1 MKTIRQKSQS
11 INILDTKNFKE
22 ALLKIISPGI
32 KEEYELYIE
41 DLVKDITKQY
51 KIQSSEKDK
60 NKKEEGD
67 KPLIHVNLNIV
78 QYILNKR
85 KRTDNDL
92 LIIKCFLLEMNFMSL
107 LKIKVGKDKL
117 LFSLGKYLK
126 IEKKPQNSLLFR
138 YGNKGTKFYI
148 VFSGELSV
156 LILKDTKA
164 KISYMRYFMHLL
176 ILKLLKEDDLLY
188 KIISSN
194 YGANQIDK
202 NEFDYYYDNINKF
215 INKYFGKFSNKNRY
229 FIFPDNNNNNEIK
242 RKKTATSFVS
252 SKQYEEMLEDLD
264 VVLDSEISSDEEEEV
279 EKEEK
284 IKTKI
289 HEKNILPNDY
299 WLRKRENS
307 IKKIKRKE
315 VLKNKQYLLKIYN
328 INKDLNYTE
337 LPISQIEQKKVKLIV
352 IYFIFCREVILS
364 KKQFLSVN
372 DYITYTYLN
381 SPIHHSIKC
390 ESHIAENQE
399 FNLFQYYEIT
409 KKKRGDTFGELALQ
423 HDDNQRTGTVMTLS
437 DTVLG
442 YLTKNDYEM
451 SLSDIELRKRKKDVN
466 FIMSFSI
473 FSQMNWFVFENK
485 YFNFFKKEKFVQG
498 EKIMTQGQ
506 KNQKLFFIM
515 DGQFEISTTVTL
527 KKIFYI
533 LKLKMGDN
541 FDIKQRPKDYKNYNF
556 RLYISSNKDLL
567 GLSDCYFY
575 DDISFI
581 DATCIS
587 LNSTVLTLD
596 ISILNELRQKI
607 PEIEADLKKMIDQKQ
622 SIMIDRL
629 KIIYNK
635 IFQSVKILKEQRNIL
650 SAMNNNVNDNEEI
663 KQTIAYNRQNDKKL
677 RIKSLSPPNRPKTT
691 TNINK
696 NLNYN
701 KEILPNIYS
710 NTEGK
715 SIEEQNLNSINNN
728 NSINIYNKIMTN
740 DLLFSNSY
748 KNIKDNFNLTLI
760 PKKDNEIIKR
770 NKDFQNEETKKEMIN
785 QILQGK
791 SEEIHK
797 NEKFILKISKELNRV
812 SNKHTKKKLIE
823 LYSPINK
830 IIDKEYSN
838 LFNWIDTSNN
848 IKQTLRMKMR
858 SNTEKKSIEPDYINI
873 KGENIL
879 AKTFSYKRQISK
891 GINIKRVLK
900 INNGTKIKRKK
911 KFIEESFDKILN
923 ESLNK
928 DKKKYRLNLKDEKHS
943 KTNTKQNSFKNDLDY
958 REQRLKRLFSKYLK
972 TTSPIENKPRKK
984 ILNLKKD
991 QIKYNV
997 ISNIEQ
1003 NNIFTFPNQ
1012 KINFF
1017 LCSKNTKKNYGFEPP
1032 RIYIVNNTLSNFY
1045 NSLQN
1050 RNERFNL
1057 K

>member
-1 MKTIRQKSQS
+1 MKAIKPKSQS
-11 INILDTKNFKE
+11 INILDTQKFKE
-22 ALLKIISPGI
+22 ALLNVISPGI

-41 DLVKDITKQY
+41 DLVKDIQRLE
-51 KIQSSEKDK
+51 KIKSSDKDK

-67 KPLIHVNLNIV
+67 KPLIHINLNIV

-92 LIIKCFLLEMNFMSL
+92 LIIKCFLSEMNFISL

-156 LILKDTKA
+156 LILKDAKV

-188 KIISSN
+188 KILSSN
-194 YGANQIDK
+194 YGANNIDK

-215 INKYFGKFSNKNRY
+215 INKYFGKFNNKNRY
-229 FIFPDNNNNNEIK
+229 FVFPENNNNEIK
-242 RKKTATSFVS
+242 RKKTATSFIS
-252 SKQYEEMLEDLD
+252 HSKYEEMLEDLD
-264 VVLDSEISSDEEEEV
+264 VVLDSEISSEEEEEV

-284 IKTKI
+284 IKSKTSEKKI
-289 HEKNILPNDY
+289 IHNDF
-299 WLRKRENS
+299 WLRKKEKS
-307 IKKIKRKE
+307 MKKIKRKE
-315 VLKNKQYLLKIYN
+315 VLKKNKYLLKIYN

-337 LPISQIEQKKVKLIV
+337 LPISQIGHKKVKLIV
-352 IYFIFCREVILS
+352 IYFIFCREIILS

-372 DYITYTYLN
+372 DYITFTYLN
-381 SPIHHSIKC
+381 SPMHLSIKC
-390 ESHIAENQE
+390 ESHVAENEE

-409 KKKRGDTFGELALQ
+409 RKKRGDTFGELALQ
-423 HDDNQRTGTVMTLS
+423 HDDNQRTGAVMTLS

-442 YLTKNDYEM
+442 YLTKNDYDM

-485 YFNFFKKEKFVQG
+485 YFNFFKKEKYVQG
-498 EKIMTQGQ
+498 EKIMCQGQ

-527 KKIFYI
+527 KKIFYL
-533 LKLKMGDN
+533 LKIKMGNN
-541 FDIKQRPKDYKNYNF
+541 FDIKQRPMNYKSYNF

-567 GLSDCYFY
+567 GLNDCYFY
-575 DDISFI
+575 DDISFV

-587 LNSTVLTLD
+587 LNSTVFTLD

-607 PEIEADLKKMIDQKQ
+607 PEIEVDLKKMIEKKQ
-622 SIMIDRL
+622 NIIIDRL

-635 IFQSVKILKEQRNIL
+635 ILESVKSYKEQRNIL
-650 SAMNNNVNDNEEI
+650 SAMNNNKNNIEEI
-663 KQTIAYNRQNDKKL
+663 KQSIVYNRQNDKKL
-677 RIKSLSPPNRPKTT
+677 KTKLLSPPNLQKTT
-691 TNINK
+691 TNIIK

-701 KEILPNIYS
+701 KEVLPNIYS

-715 SIEEQNLNSINNN
+715 NVEEQNLKSINNN
-728 NSINIYNKIMTN
+728 NSINIYNKLMPN
-740 DLLFSNSY
+740 DVLFSKSY
-748 KNIKDNFNLTLI
+748 NNIKSNFNLTLI

-770 NKDFQNEETKKEMIN
+770 NKDIQDEETKKEMIN

-797 NEKFILKISKELNRV
+797 NKKFILKISKELNRV

-848 IKQTLRMKMR
+848 IKEALRMKMR
-858 SNTEKKSIEPDYINI
+858 SSTEKKSIEPDFNIN
-873 KGENIL
+873 KGDNVL

-891 GINIKRVLK
+891 RINLKRTLK
-900 INNGTKIKRKK
+900 INNGAKIKKKK

-923 ESLNK
+923 ESLIN
-928 DKKKYRLNLKDEKHS
+928 DKKKYKINLKDEKQS
-943 KTNTKQNSFKNDLDY
+943 KANTKHNSYKNVDY
-958 REQRLKRLFSKYLK
+958 REKRLKRLFSKFLK
-972 TTSPIENKPRKK
+972 TTSPIENKPKKK

-1003 NNIFTFPNQ
+1003 NNLFTFPNQ
-1012 KINFF
+1012 NINFF
-1017 LCSKNTKKNYGFEPP
+1017 LCSKNTKKKYGFEPS

>member
-1 MKTIRQKSQS
+1 MKAIKPKSQS
-11 INILDTKNFKE
+11 INILDTQKFKE
-22 ALLKIISPGI
+22 ALLNVISPGI

-41 DLVKDITKQY
+41 DLVKDIQRLE
-51 KIQSSEKDK
+51 KIKSSDKDK

-67 KPLIHVNLNIV
+67 KPLIHINLNIV

-92 LIIKCFLLEMNFMSL
+92 LIIKCFLSEMNFISL

-156 LILKDTKA
+156 LILKDAKV

-188 KIISSN
+188 KILSSN
-194 YGANQIDK
+194 YGANNIDK

-215 INKYFGKFSNKNRY
+215 INKYFGKFNNKNRY
-229 FIFPDNNNNNEIK
+229 FVFPENNNNEIK
-242 RKKTATSFVS
+242 RKKTTTSFIS
-252 SKQYEEMLEDLD
+252 HSKYEEMLEDLD
-264 VVLDSEISSDEEEEV
+264 VVLDSEISSEEEEEV

-284 IKTKI
+284 IKSKTSEKKI
-289 HEKNILPNDY
+289 IHNDF
-299 WLRKRENS
+299 WLRKKEKS
-307 IKKIKRKE
+307 MKKIKRKE
-315 VLKNKQYLLKIYN
+315 VLKKNKYLLKIYN

-337 LPISQIEQKKVKLIV
+337 LPISQIGHKKVKLIV
-352 IYFIFCREVILS
+352 IYFIFCREIILS

-372 DYITYTYLN
+372 DYITFTYLN
-381 SPIHHSIKC
+381 SPMHLSIKC
-390 ESHIAENQE
+390 ESHVAENEE

-409 KKKRGDTFGELALQ
+409 RKKRGDTFGELALQ
-423 HDDNQRTGTVMTLS
+423 HDDNQRTGAVMTLS

-442 YLTKNDYEM
+442 YLTKNDYDM

-485 YFNFFKKEKFVQG
+485 YFNFFKKEKYVQG
-498 EKIMTQGQ
+498 EKIMCQGQ

-527 KKIFYI
+527 KKIFYL
-533 LKLKMGDN
+533 LKLKMGNN
-541 FDIKQRPKDYKNYNF
+541 FDIKQRPMNYKSYNF

-567 GLSDCYFY
+567 GLNDCYFY
-575 DDISFI
+575 DDISFV

-587 LNSTVLTLD
+587 LNSTVFTLD

-607 PEIEADLKKMIDQKQ
+607 PEIEVDLKKMIEKKQ
-622 SIMIDRL
+622 NIIIDRL

-635 IFQSVKILKEQRNIL
+635 ILESVKSYKEQRNIL
-650 SAMNNNVNDNEEI
+650 SAMNNNKNNIEEI
-663 KQTIAYNRQNDKKL
+663 KQSIVYNRQNDKKL
-677 RIKSLSPPNRPKTT
+677 KTKLLSPPNLQKTT
-691 TNINK
+691 TNIIK

-701 KEILPNIYS
+701 KEVLPNIYS

-715 SIEEQNLNSINNN
+715 NVEEQNLKSINNN
-728 NSINIYNKIMTN
+728 NSINIYNKLMPN
-740 DLLFSNSY
+740 DALFSKSY
-748 KNIKDNFNLTLI
+748 NNIKSNFNLTLI

-770 NKDFQNEETKKEMIN
+770 NKDIQDEETKKEMIN

-797 NEKFILKISKELNRV
+797 NKKFILKISKELNRV

-848 IKQTLRMKMR
+848 IKEALRMKMR
-858 SNTEKKSIEPDYINI
+858 SSTEKKSIEPDFNIN
-873 KGENIL
+873 KGDNVL

-891 GINIKRVLK
+891 RINLKRALK
-900 INNGTKIKRKK
+900 INNGAKIKKKK

-923 ESLNK
+923 ESLIN
-928 DKKKYRLNLKDEKHS
+928 DKKKYKINLKDEKQS
-943 KTNTKQNSFKNDLDY
+943 KANTKHNSYKNVDY
-958 REQRLKRLFSKYLK
+958 REKRLKRLFSKFLK
-972 TTSPIENKPRKK
+972 TTSPIENKPKKK

-1003 NNIFTFPNQ
+1003 NNLFTFPNQ
-1012 KINFF
+1012 NINFF
-1017 LCSKNTKKNYGFEPP
+1017 LCSKNTKKKYGFEPS

>member
-1 MKTIRQKSQS
+1 MKAIKPKSQS
-11 INILDTKNFKE
+11 INILDTQKFKE
-22 ALLKIISPGI
+22 ALLNVISPGI

-41 DLVKDITKQY
+41 DLVKDIQRLE
-51 KIQSSEKDK
+51 KIKSSDKDK

-67 KPLIHVNLNIV
+67 KPLIHINLNIV

-92 LIIKCFLLEMNFMSL
+92 LIIKCFLSEMNFISL

-156 LILKDTKA
+156 LILKDAKV

-188 KIISSN
+188 KILSSN
-194 YGANQIDK
+194 YGANNIDK

-215 INKYFGKFSNKNRY
+215 INKYFGKFNNKNRY
-229 FIFPDNNNNNEIK
+229 FVFPENNNNEIK
-242 RKKTATSFVS
+242 RKKTATSFIS
-252 SKQYEEMLEDLD
+252 HSKYEEMLEDLD
-264 VVLDSEISSDEEEEV
+264 VVLDSEISSEEEEEV

-284 IKTKI
+284 IKSKTSEKKI
-289 HEKNILPNDY
+289 IHNDF
-299 WLRKRENS
+299 WLRKKEKS
-307 IKKIKRKE
+307 MKKIKRKE
-315 VLKNKQYLLKIYN
+315 VLKKNKYLLKIYN

-337 LPISQIEQKKVKLIV
+337 LPISQIGHKKVKLIV
-352 IYFIFCREVILS
+352 IYFIFCREIILS

-372 DYITYTYLN
+372 DYITFTYLN
-381 SPIHHSIKC
+381 SPMHLSIKC
-390 ESHIAENQE
+390 ESHVAENEE

-409 KKKRGDTFGELALQ
+409 RKKRGDTFGELALQ
-423 HDDNQRTGTVMTLS
+423 HDDNQRTGAVMTLS

-442 YLTKNDYEM
+442 YLTKNDYDM

-485 YFNFFKKEKFVQG
+485 YFNFFKKEKYVQG
-498 EKIMTQGQ
+498 EKIMCQGQ

-527 KKIFYI
+527 KKIFYL
-533 LKLKMGDN
+533 LKIKMGNN
-541 FDIKQRPKDYKNYNF
+541 FDIKQRPMNYKSYNF

-567 GLSDCYFY
+567 GLNDCYFY
-575 DDISFI
+575 DDISFV

-587 LNSTVLTLD
+587 LNSTVFTLD

-607 PEIEADLKKMIDQKQ
+607 PEIEVDLKKMIEKKQ
-622 SIMIDRL
+622 NIIIDRL

-635 IFQSVKILKEQRNIL
+635 ILESVKSYKEQRNIL
-650 SAMNNNVNDNEEI
+650 SAMNNNKNNIEEI
-663 KQTIAYNRQNDKKL
+663 KQSIVYNRQNDKKL
-677 RIKSLSPPNRPKTT
+677 KTKLLSPPNLQKTT
-691 TNINK
+691 TNIIK

-701 KEILPNIYS
+701 KEVLPNIYS

-715 SIEEQNLNSINNN
+715 NVEEQNLKSINN
-728 NSINIYNKIMTN
+728 NSINIYNKLMPN
-740 DLLFSNSY
+740 DALFSKSY
-748 KNIKDNFNLTLI
+748 NNIKSNFNLTLI

-770 NKDFQNEETKKEMIN
+770 NKDIQNEETKKEMIN

-797 NEKFILKISKELNRV
+797 NKKFILKISKELNRV

-848 IKQTLRMKMR
+848 IKEALRMKMR
-858 SNTEKKSIEPDYINI
+858 SSTEKKSIEPDFNIN
-873 KGENIL
+873 KGDNVL

-891 GINIKRVLK
+891 RINLKRALK
-900 INNGTKIKRKK
+900 INNGAKIKKKK

-923 ESLNK
+923 ESLIN
-928 DKKKYRLNLKDEKHS
+928 DKKKYKINLKDEKQS
-943 KTNTKQNSFKNDLDY
+943 KANTKHNSYKNVDY
-958 REQRLKRLFSKYLK
+958 REKRLKRLFSKFLK
-972 TTSPIENKPRKK
+972 TTSPIENKPKKK

-1003 NNIFTFPNQ
+1003 NNLFTFPNQ
-1012 KINFF
+1012 NINFF
-1017 LCSKNTKKNYGFEPP
+1017 LCSKNTKKKYGFEPS

>member
-1 MKTIRQKSQS
+1 MKAIKPKSQS
-11 INILDTKNFKE
+11 INILDTQKFKE
-22 ALLKIISPGI
+22 ALLNVISPGI

-41 DLVKDITKQY
+41 DLVKDIQRLE
-51 KIQSSEKDK
+51 KIQSSDKDK

-67 KPLIHVNLNIV
+67 KPLIHINLNIV

-92 LIIKCFLLEMNFMSL
+92 LIIKCFLSEMNFISL

-156 LILKDTKA
+156 LILKDAKV

-188 KIISSN
+188 KILSSN
-194 YGANQIDK
+194 YGANNIDK

-215 INKYFGKFSNKNRY
+215 INKYFGKFNNKNRY
-229 FIFPDNNNNNEIK
+229 FVFPENNNNEIK
-242 RKKTATSFVS
+242 RKKTATSFIS
-252 SKQYEEMLEDLD
+252 HSKYEEMLEDLD
-264 VVLDSEISSDEEEEV
+264 VVLDSEISSEEEEEV

-284 IKTKI
+284 IKSKTSEKKI
-289 HEKNILPNDY
+289 IHNDF
-299 WLRKRENS
+299 WLRKKEKS
-307 IKKIKRKE
+307 MKKIKRKE
-315 VLKNKQYLLKIYN
+315 VLKKNKYLLKIYN

-337 LPISQIEQKKVKLIV
+337 LPISQIGHKKVKLIV
-352 IYFIFCREVILS
+352 IYFIFCREIILS

-372 DYITYTYLN
+372 DYITFTYLN
-381 SPIHHSIKC
+381 SPMHLSIKC
-390 ESHIAENQE
+390 ESHVAENEE

-409 KKKRGDTFGELALQ
+409 RKKRGDTFGELALQ
-423 HDDNQRTGTVMTLS
+423 HDDNQRTGAVMTLS

-442 YLTKNDYEM
+442 YLTKNDYDM

-485 YFNFFKKEKFVQG
+485 YFNFFKKEKYVQG
-498 EKIMTQGQ
+498 EKIMCQGQ

-527 KKIFYI
+527 KKIFYL
-533 LKLKMGDN
+533 LKIKMGNN
-541 FDIKQRPKDYKNYNF
+541 FDIKQRPMNYKSYNF

-567 GLSDCYFY
+567 GLNDCYFY
-575 DDISFI
+575 DDISFV

-587 LNSTVLTLD
+587 LNSTVFTLD

-607 PEIEADLKKMIDQKQ
+607 PEIEVDLKKMIEKKQ
-622 SIMIDRL
+622 NIIIDRL

-635 IFQSVKILKEQRNIL
+635 ILESVKSYKEQRNIL
-650 SAMNNNVNDNEEI
+650 SAMNNNKNNIEEI
-663 KQTIAYNRQNDKKL
+663 KQSIVYNRQNDKKL
-677 RIKSLSPPNRPKTT
+677 KTKLLSPPNLQKTT
-691 TNINK
+691 TNIIK

-701 KEILPNIYS
+701 KEVLPNIYS

-715 SIEEQNLNSINNN
+715 NVEEQNLKSINNN
-728 NSINIYNKIMTN
+728 NSINIYNKLMPN
-740 DLLFSNSY
+740 DALFSKSY
-748 KNIKDNFNLTLI
+748 NNIKSNFNLTLI

-770 NKDFQNEETKKEMIN
+770 NKDIQNEETKKEMIN

-797 NEKFILKISKELNRV
+797 NKKFILKISKELNRV

-848 IKQTLRMKMR
+848 IKEALRMKMR
-858 SNTEKKSIEPDYINI
+858 SSTEKKSIEPDFNIN
-873 KGENIL
+873 KGDNVL

-891 GINIKRVLK
+891 RINLKRTLK
-900 INNGTKIKRKK
+900 INNGAKIKKKK

-923 ESLNK
+923 ESLIN
-928 DKKKYRLNLKDEKHS
+928 DKKKYKINLKDEKQS
-943 KTNTKQNSFKNDLDY
+943 KANTKHNSYKNVDY
-958 REQRLKRLFSKYLK
+958 REKRLKRLFSKFLK
-972 TTSPIENKPRKK
+972 TTSPIENKPKKK

-1003 NNIFTFPNQ
+1003 NNLFTFPNQ
-1012 KINFF
+1012 NINFF
-1017 LCSKNTKKNYGFEPP
+1017 LCSKNTKKKYGFEPS

>member
-1 MKTIRQKSQS
+1 MKAIKPKSQS
-11 INILDTKNFKE
+11 INILDTQKFKE
-22 ALLKIISPGI
+22 ALLNVISPGI

-41 DLVKDITKQY
+41 DLVKDIQRLE
-51 KIQSSEKDK
+51 KIKSSDKDK

-67 KPLIHVNLNIV
+67 KPLIHINLNIV

-92 LIIKCFLLEMNFMSL
+92 LIIKCFLSEMNFISL

-156 LILKDTKA
+156 LILKDAKV

-188 KIISSN
+188 KILSSN
-194 YGANQIDK
+194 YGANNIDK

-215 INKYFGKFSNKNRY
+215 INKYFGKFNNKNRY
-229 FIFPDNNNNNEIK
+229 FVFPENNNNEIK
-242 RKKTATSFVS
+242 RKKTTTSFIS
-252 SKQYEEMLEDLD
+252 HSKYEEMLEDLD
-264 VVLDSEISSDEEEEV
+264 VVLDSEISSEEEEEV

-284 IKTKI
+284 IKSKTSEKKI
-289 HEKNILPNDY
+289 IHNDF
-299 WLRKRENS
+299 WLRKKEKS
-307 IKKIKRKE
+307 MKKIKRKE
-315 VLKNKQYLLKIYN
+315 VLKKNKYLLKIYN

-337 LPISQIEQKKVKLIV
+337 LPISQIGHKKVKLIV
-352 IYFIFCREVILS
+352 IYFIFCREIILS

-372 DYITYTYLN
+372 DYITFTYLN
-381 SPIHHSIKC
+381 SPMHLSIKC
-390 ESHIAENQE
+390 ESHVAENEE

-409 KKKRGDTFGELALQ
+409 RKKRGDTFGELALQ
-423 HDDNQRTGTVMTLS
+423 HDDNQRTGAVMTLS

-442 YLTKNDYEM
+442 YLTKNDYDM

-485 YFNFFKKEKFVQG
+485 YFNFFKKEKYVQG
-498 EKIMTQGQ
+498 EKIMCQGQ

-527 KKIFYI
+527 KKIFYL
-533 LKLKMGDN
+533 LKLKMGNN
-541 FDIKQRPKDYKNYNF
+541 FDIKQRPMNYKSYNF

-567 GLSDCYFY
+567 GLNDCYFY
-575 DDISFI
+575 DDISFV

-587 LNSTVLTLD
+587 LNSTVFTLD

-607 PEIEADLKKMIDQKQ
+607 PEIEVDLKKMIEKKQ
-622 SIMIDRL
+622 NIIIDRL

-635 IFQSVKILKEQRNIL
+635 ILESVKSYKEQRNIL
-650 SAMNNNVNDNEEI
+650 SAMNNNVNDIEEI
-663 KQTIAYNRQNDKKL
+663 KQTIVYNRQNDKKL
-677 RIKSLSPPNRPKTT
+677 KTKLLSPPNLQKTT
-691 TNINK
+691 TNIIK

-701 KEILPNIYS
+701 KEVLPNIYS

-715 SIEEQNLNSINNN
+715 NVEEQNLKSINNN
-728 NSINIYNKIMTN
+728 NSINIYNKLMPN
-740 DLLFSNSY
+740 DVLFSKSY
-748 KNIKDNFNLTLI
+748 NNIKSNFNLTLI

-770 NKDFQNEETKKEMIN
+770 NKDIQDEETKKEMIN

-791 SEEIHK
+791 SEEIHRNK
-797 NEKFILKISKELNRV
+797 KFILKISKELNRV

-848 IKQTLRMKMR
+848 IKEALRMKMR
-858 SNTEKKSIEPDYINI
+858 SSTEKKSIEPDFNIN
-873 KGENIL
+873 KGDNVL

-891 GINIKRVLK
+891 RINLKRTLK
-900 INNGTKIKRKK
+900 INNGAKIKKKK

-923 ESLNK
+923 ESLIN
-928 DKKKYRLNLKDEKHS
+928 DKKKYKINLKDEKQS
-943 KTNTKQNSFKNDLDY
+943 KANTKHNSYKNVDY
-958 REQRLKRLFSKYLK
+958 REKRLKRLFSKFLK
-972 TTSPIENKPRKK
+972 TTSPIENKPKKK

-1003 NNIFTFPNQ
+1003 NNLFTFPNQ
-1012 KINFF
+1012 NINFF
-1017 LCSKNTKKNYGFEPP
+1017 LCSKNTKKKYGFEPS

>member
-1 MKTIRQKSQS
+1 MKAIKPKSQS
-11 INILDTKNFKE
+11 INILDTQKFKE
-22 ALLKIISPGI
+22 ALLNVISPGI

-41 DLVKDITKQY
+41 DLVKDIQRLE
-51 KIQSSEKDK
+51 KIKSSDKDK

-67 KPLIHVNLNIV
+67 KPLIHINLNIV

-92 LIIKCFLLEMNFMSL
+92 LIIKCFLSEMNFISL

-156 LILKDTKA
+156 LILKDAKV

-188 KIISSN
+188 KILSSN
-194 YGANQIDK
+194 YGANNIDK

-215 INKYFGKFSNKNRY
+215 INKYFGKFNNKNRY
-229 FIFPDNNNNNEIK
+229 FVFPENNNNEIK
-242 RKKTATSFVS
+242 RKKTTTSFIS
-252 SKQYEEMLEDLD
+252 HSKYEEMLEDLD
-264 VVLDSEISSDEEEEV
+264 VVLDSEISSEEEEEV

-284 IKTKI
+284 IKSKTSEKKI
-289 HEKNILPNDY
+289 IHNDF
-299 WLRKRENS
+299 WLRKKEKS
-307 IKKIKRKE
+307 MKKIKRKE
-315 VLKNKQYLLKIYN
+315 VLKKNKYLLKIYN

-337 LPISQIEQKKVKLIV
+337 LPISQIGHKKVKLIV
-352 IYFIFCREVILS
+352 IYFIFCREIILS

-372 DYITYTYLN
+372 DYITFTYLN
-381 SPIHHSIKC
+381 SPMHLSIKC
-390 ESHIAENQE
+390 ESHVAENEE

-409 KKKRGDTFGELALQ
+409 RKKRGDTFGELALQ
-423 HDDNQRTGTVMTLS
+423 HDDNQRTGAVMTLS

-442 YLTKNDYEM
+442 YLTKNDYDM

-485 YFNFFKKEKFVQG
+485 YFNFFKKEKYVQG
-498 EKIMTQGQ
+498 EKIMCQGQ

-527 KKIFYI
+527 KKIFYL
-533 LKLKMGDN
+533 LKLKMGNN
-541 FDIKQRPKDYKNYNF
+541 FDIKQRPMNYKSYNF

-567 GLSDCYFY
+567 GLNDCYFY
-575 DDISFI
+575 DDISFV

-587 LNSTVLTLD
+587 LNSTVFTLD

-607 PEIEADLKKMIDQKQ
+607 PEIEVDLKKMIEKKQ
-622 SIMIDRL
+622 NIIIDRL

-635 IFQSVKILKEQRNIL
+635 ILESVKSYKEQRNIL
-650 SAMNNNVNDNEEI
+650 SAMNNNKNNIEEI
-663 KQTIAYNRQNDKKL
+663 KQSIVYNRQNDKKL
-677 RIKSLSPPNRPKTT
+677 KTKLLSPPNLQKTT
-691 TNINK
+691 TNIIK

-701 KEILPNIYS
+701 KEVLPNIYS

-715 SIEEQNLNSINNN
+715 NVEEQNLKSINN
-728 NSINIYNKIMTN
+728 NSINIYNKLMPN
-740 DLLFSNSY
+740 DALFSKSY
-748 KNIKDNFNLTLI
+748 NNIKSNFNLTLI

-770 NKDFQNEETKKEMIN
+770 NKDIQDEETKKEMIN

-797 NEKFILKISKELNRV
+797 NKKFILKISKELNRV

-848 IKQTLRMKMR
+848 IKEALRMKMR
-858 SNTEKKSIEPDYINI
+858 SSTEKKSIEPDFNIN
-873 KGENIL
+873 KGDNVL

-891 GINIKRVLK
+891 RINLKRTLK
-900 INNGTKIKRKK
+900 INNGAKIKKKK

-923 ESLNK
+923 ESLIN
-928 DKKKYRLNLKDEKHS
+928 DKKKYKINLKDEKQS
-943 KTNTKQNSFKNDLDY
+943 KANTKHNSYKNVDY
-958 REQRLKRLFSKYLK
+958 REKRLKRLFSKFLK
-972 TTSPIENKPRKK
+972 TTSPIENKPKKK

-1003 NNIFTFPNQ
+1003 NNLFTFPNQ
-1012 KINFF
+1012 NINFF
-1017 LCSKNTKKNYGFEPP
+1017 LCSKNTKKKYGFEPS

>member
-1 MKTIRQKSQS
+1 MKTIKQKSQS
-11 INILDTKNFKE
+11 INILDTQKFKE

-41 DLVKDITKQY
+41 DLVKDINKQY
-51 KIQSSEKDK
+51 KIQSSNK
-60 NKKEEGD
+60 NKNNNGEEE
-67 KPLIHVNLNIV
+67 KPLIHINLNLV

-92 LIIKCFLLEMNFMSL
+92 LIIKCFLSEMNFISL
-107 LKIKVGKDKL
+107 LKIKVGKEKL

-164 KISYMRYFMHLL
+164 RISYMRYFMHLL
-176 ILKLLKEDDLLY
+176 ILKLFKEDDLLY

-194 YGANQIDK
+194 YGANHIDK

-229 FIFPDNNNNNEIK
+229 FVFPENNNNEIK
-242 RKKTATSFVS
+242 RKKTMTSFIS
-252 SKQYEEMLEDLD
+252 HSKYEEILEDLE
-264 VVLDSEISSDEEEEV
+264 VILDSDISSEEEE
-279 EKEEK
+279 EEGKEENIKPQNKELK
-284 IKTKI
+284 ILPDDFWMKKK
-289 HEKNILPNDY
+289 EKNI
-299 WLRKRENS
+299 
-307 IKKIKRKE
+307 KKVKRKE
-315 VLKNKQYLLKIYN
+315 VLKKNEYLLKIYN

-337 LPISQIEQKKVKLIV
+337 LPISQMEQKKVKLIV
-352 IYFIFCREVILS
+352 IYYIFCREVILS
-364 KKQFLSVN
+364 KKQFSSVN

-381 SPIHHSIKC
+381 SPIHLSIKC
-390 ESHIAENQE
+390 ESHIGENEE

-409 KKKRGDTFGELALQ
+409 RKKRGETFGELALQ
-423 HDDNQRTGTVMTLS
+423 HDDNQRTGTVMTIS

-442 YLTKNDYEM
+442 YLTKSDYDM

-485 YFNFFKKEKFVQG
+485 YFNFFKKEKYVQG
-498 EKIMTQGQ
+498 EKIMSQGQ

-527 KKIFYI
+527 KQIFYI
-533 LKLKMGDN
+533 LKLKMGNN
-541 FDIKQRPKDYKNYNF
+541 FDIKQKPMKYKNYNF

-587 LNSTVLTLD
+587 LNSIVMTLD
-596 ISILNELRQKI
+596 IAILNELRQKI
-607 PEIEADLKKMIDQKQ
+607 PEIEVDLKKMIDKKQ
-622 SIMIDRL
+622 NIMIDRL

-635 IFQSVKILKEQRNIL
+635 ISQSLKFYKGQRNLL
-650 SAMNNNVNDNEEI
+650 SALNNNVNDIEEI
-663 KQTIAYNRQNDKKL
+663 KQTIAYNRPNDKKL
-677 RIKSLSPPNRPKTT
+677 KMKYLSPPNRPKTS
-691 TNINK
+691 TNIIK
-696 NLNYN
+696 SLKYN
-701 KEILPNIYS
+701 KVALPNIYS
-710 NTEGK
+710 KTEGK
-715 SIEEQNLNSINNN
+715 NIEEQNLNSINNN
-728 NSINIYNKIMTN
+728 NSINSFNKLMPN
-740 DLLFSNSY
+740 DTLFSNSY
-748 KNIKDNFNLTLI
+748 NNIKSNFNLTLI
-760 PKKDNEIIKR
+760 PKKDNGIIKR
-770 NKDFQNEETKKEMIN
+770 NKNIQNEESKKEMIN
-785 QILQGK
+785 QILKGK
-791 SEEIHK
+791 SEEMHK
-797 NEKFILKISKELNRV
+797 NEKFILKITKELNKV

-838 LFNWIDTSNN
+838 LFNWIDTSDN
-848 IKQTLRMKMR
+848 IKELLRIKMR
-858 SNTEKKSIEPDYINI
+858 RSTEKKSIEPDYNNN
-873 KGENIL
+873 KDDYLLG
-879 AKTFSYKRQISK
+879 KTFSYKRQISK
-891 GINIKRVLK
+891 GINIKRVLR
-900 INNGTKIKRKK
+900 INNGAKIKKKK

-923 ESLNK
+923 DSLNK
-928 DKKKYRLNLKDEKHS
+928 DKKKYRLNLKDEKQS
-943 KTNTKQNSFKNDLDY
+943 KANTKQNSYKNDLDF
-958 REQRLKRLFSKYLK
+958 REKRLKRLFSKYLK

-1003 NNIFTFPNQ
+1003 NNLYIFPNP

-1017 LCSKNTKKNYGFEPP
+1017 LCSKNTKKKYGFEHPK
-1032 RIYIVNNTLSNFY
+1032 IYIVNNTLSNFY

>member
-1 MKTIRQKSQS
+1 MKAIKPKSQS
-11 INILDTKNFKE
+11 INILDTQKFKE
-22 ALLKIISPGI
+22 ALLNVISPGI

-41 DLVKDITKQY
+41 DLVKDIQRLE
-51 KIQSSEKDK
+51 KIKSSDKDK

-67 KPLIHVNLNIV
+67 KPLIHINLNIV

-92 LIIKCFLLEMNFMSL
+92 LIIKYFLSEMNFISL

-156 LILKDTKA
+156 LILKDAKV

-188 KIISSN
+188 KILSSN
-194 YGANQIDK
+194 YGANNIDK

-215 INKYFGKFSNKNRY
+215 INKYFGKFNNKNRY
-229 FIFPDNNNNNEIK
+229 FVFPENNNNEIK
-242 RKKTATSFVS
+242 RKKTTTSFIS
-252 SKQYEEMLEDLD
+252 HSKYEEMLEDLD
-264 VVLDSEISSDEEEEV
+264 VVLDSEISSEEEEEV

-284 IKTKI
+284 IKSKTSEKKI
-289 HEKNILPNDY
+289 IHNDF
-299 WLRKRENS
+299 WLRKKEKS
-307 IKKIKRKE
+307 MKKIKRKE
-315 VLKNKQYLLKIYN
+315 VLKKNKYLLKIYN

-337 LPISQIEQKKVKLIV
+337 LPISQIGHKKVKLIV
-352 IYFIFCREVILS
+352 IYFIFCREIILS

-372 DYITYTYLN
+372 DYITFTYLN
-381 SPIHHSIKC
+381 SPMHLSIKC
-390 ESHIAENQE
+390 ESHVAENEE

-409 KKKRGDTFGELALQ
+409 RKKRGDTFGELALQ
-423 HDDNQRTGTVMTLS
+423 HDDNQRTGAVMTLS

-442 YLTKNDYEM
+442 YLTKNDYDM

-485 YFNFFKKEKFVQG
+485 YFNFFKKEKYVQG
-498 EKIMTQGQ
+498 EKIMCQGQ

-527 KKIFYI
+527 KKIFYL
-533 LKLKMGDN
+533 LKLKTGNN
-541 FDIKQRPKDYKNYNF
+541 FDIKQRPMNYKSYNF

-567 GLSDCYFY
+567 GLNDCYFY
-575 DDISFI
+575 DDISFV

-587 LNSTVLTLD
+587 LNSTVFTLD

-607 PEIEADLKKMIDQKQ
+607 PEIEVDLKKMIEKKQ
-622 SIMIDRL
+622 NIIIDRL

-635 IFQSVKILKEQRNIL
+635 ILESVKSYKEQRNIL
-650 SAMNNNVNDNEEI
+650 SAMNNNKNNIEEI
-663 KQTIAYNRQNDKKL
+663 KQSIVYNRQNDKKL
-677 RIKSLSPPNRPKTT
+677 KTKLLSPPNLQKTT
-691 TNINK
+691 TNIIK

-701 KEILPNIYS
+701 KEVLPNIYS

-715 SIEEQNLNSINNN
+715 NVEEQNLKSINN
-728 NSINIYNKIMTN
+728 NSINIYNKLMPN
-740 DLLFSNSY
+740 DALFSKSY
-748 KNIKDNFNLTLI
+748 NNIKSNFNLTLI

-770 NKDFQNEETKKEMIN
+770 NKDIQDEETKKEMIN

-797 NEKFILKISKELNRV
+797 NKKFILKISKELNRV

-848 IKQTLRMKMR
+848 IKEALRMKMR
-858 SNTEKKSIEPDYINI
+858 SSTEKKSIEPDFNIN
-873 KGENIL
+873 KGDNVL

-891 GINIKRVLK
+891 RINLKRTLK
-900 INNGTKIKRKK
+900 INNGAKIKKKK

-923 ESLNK
+923 ESLIN
-928 DKKKYRLNLKDEKHS
+928 DKKKYKINLKDEKQS
-943 KTNTKQNSFKNDLDY
+943 KANTKHNSYKNVDY
-958 REQRLKRLFSKYLK
+958 REKRLKRLFSKFLK
-972 TTSPIENKPRKK
+972 TTSPIENKPKKK

-1003 NNIFTFPNQ
+1003 NNLFTFPNQ
-1012 KINFF
+1012 NINFF
-1017 LCSKNTKKNYGFEPP
+1017 LCSKNTKKKYGFEPS

>member
-1 MKTIRQKSQS
+1 MKAIKPKSQS
-11 INILDTKNFKE
+11 INILDTQKFKE
-22 ALLKIISPGI
+22 ALLNVISPGI

-41 DLVKDITKQY
+41 DLVKDIQRLE
-51 KIQSSEKDK
+51 KIKSSDKDK

-67 KPLIHVNLNIV
+67 KPLIHINLNIV

-92 LIIKCFLLEMNFMSL
+92 LIIKCFLSEMNFISL

-156 LILKDTKA
+156 LILKDAKV

-188 KIISSN
+188 KILSSN
-194 YGANQIDK
+194 YGANNIDK

-215 INKYFGKFSNKNRY
+215 INKYFGKFNNKNRY
-229 FIFPDNNNNNEIK
+229 FVFPENNNNEIK
-242 RKKTATSFVS
+242 RKKTTTSFIS
-252 SKQYEEMLEDLD
+252 HSKYEEMLEDLD
-264 VVLDSEISSDEEEEV
+264 VVLDSEISSEEEEEV

-284 IKTKI
+284 IKSKTSEKKI
-289 HEKNILPNDY
+289 IHNDF
-299 WLRKRENS
+299 WLRKKEKS
-307 IKKIKRKE
+307 MKKIKRKE
-315 VLKNKQYLLKIYN
+315 VLKKNKYLLKIYN

-337 LPISQIEQKKVKLIV
+337 LPISQIGHKKVKLIV
-352 IYFIFCREVILS
+352 IYFIFCREIILS

-372 DYITYTYLN
+372 DYITFTYLN
-381 SPIHHSIKC
+381 SPMHLSIKC
-390 ESHIAENQE
+390 ESHVAENEE

-409 KKKRGDTFGELALQ
+409 RKKRGDTFGELALQ
-423 HDDNQRTGTVMTLS
+423 HDDNQRTGAVMTLS

-442 YLTKNDYEM
+442 YLTKNDYDM

-485 YFNFFKKEKFVQG
+485 YFNFFKKEKYVQG
-498 EKIMTQGQ
+498 EKIMCQGQ

-527 KKIFYI
+527 KKIFYL
-533 LKLKMGDN
+533 LKLKMGNN
-541 FDIKQRPKDYKNYNF
+541 FDIKQRPMNYKSYNF

-567 GLSDCYFY
+567 GLNDCYFY
-575 DDISFI
+575 DDISFV

-587 LNSTVLTLD
+587 LNSTVFTLD

-607 PEIEADLKKMIDQKQ
+607 PEIEVDLKKMIEKKQ
-622 SIMIDRL
+622 NIIIDRL

-635 IFQSVKILKEQRNIL
+635 ILESVKSYKEQRNIL
-650 SAMNNNVNDNEEI
+650 SAMNNNKNNIEEI
-663 KQTIAYNRQNDKKL
+663 KQSIVYNRQNDKKL
-677 RIKSLSPPNRPKTT
+677 KTKLLSPPNLQKTT
-691 TNINK
+691 TNIIK

-701 KEILPNIYS
+701 KEVLPNIYS

-715 SIEEQNLNSINNN
+715 NVEEQNLKSINNN
-728 NSINIYNKIMTN
+728 NSINIYNKLMPN
-740 DLLFSNSY
+740 DVLFSKSY
-748 KNIKDNFNLTLI
+748 NNIKSNFNLTLI

-770 NKDFQNEETKKEMIN
+770 NKDIQDEETKKEMIN

-797 NEKFILKISKELNRV
+797 NKKFILKISKELNRV

-848 IKQTLRMKMR
+848 IKEALRMKMR
-858 SNTEKKSIEPDYINI
+858 SSTEKKSIEPDFNIN
-873 KGENIL
+873 KGDNVL

-891 GINIKRVLK
+891 RINLKRALK
-900 INNGTKIKRKK
+900 INNGAKIKKKK

-923 ESLNK
+923 ESLIN
-928 DKKKYRLNLKDEKHS
+928 DKKKYKINLKDEKQS
-943 KTNTKQNSFKNDLDY
+943 KANTKHNSYKNVDY
-958 REQRLKRLFSKYLK
+958 REKRLKRLFSKFLK
-972 TTSPIENKPRKK
+972 TTSPIENKPKKK

-1003 NNIFTFPNQ
+1003 NNLFTFPNQ
-1012 KINFF
+1012 NINFF
-1017 LCSKNTKKNYGFEPP
+1017 LCSKNTKKKYGFEPS

>member
-1 MKTIRQKSQS
+1 MKAIKPKSQS
-11 INILDTKNFKE
+11 INILDTQKFKE
-22 ALLKIISPGI
+22 ALLNVISPGI

-41 DLVKDITKQY
+41 DLVKDIQRLE
-51 KIQSSEKDK
+51 KIKSSDKDK

-67 KPLIHVNLNIV
+67 KPLIHINLNIV

-92 LIIKCFLLEMNFMSL
+92 LIIKCFLSEMNFISL

-156 LILKDTKA
+156 LILKDAKV

-188 KIISSN
+188 KILSSN
-194 YGANQIDK
+194 YGANNIDK

-215 INKYFGKFSNKNRY
+215 INKYFGKFNNKNRY
-229 FIFPDNNNNNEIK
+229 FVFPENNNNEIK
-242 RKKTATSFVS
+242 RKKTTTSFIS
-252 SKQYEEMLEDLD
+252 HSKYEEMLEDLD
-264 VVLDSEISSDEEEEV
+264 VVLDSEISSEEEEEV

-284 IKTKI
+284 IKSKTSEKKI
-289 HEKNILPNDY
+289 IHNDF
-299 WLRKRENS
+299 WLRKKEKS
-307 IKKIKRKE
+307 MKKIKRKE
-315 VLKNKQYLLKIYN
+315 VLKKNKYLLKIYN

-337 LPISQIEQKKVKLIV
+337 LPISQIGHKKVKLIV
-352 IYFIFCREVILS
+352 IYFIFCREIILS

-372 DYITYTYLN
+372 DYITFTYLN
-381 SPIHHSIKC
+381 SPMHLSIKC
-390 ESHIAENQE
+390 ESHVAENEE

-409 KKKRGDTFGELALQ
+409 RKKRGDTFGELALQ
-423 HDDNQRTGTVMTLS
+423 HDDNQRTGAVMTLS

-442 YLTKNDYEM
+442 YLTKNDYDM

-485 YFNFFKKEKFVQG
+485 YFNFFKKEKYVQG
-498 EKIMTQGQ
+498 EKIMCQGQ

-527 KKIFYI
+527 KKIFYL
-533 LKLKMGDN
+533 LKIKMGNN
-541 FDIKQRPKDYKNYNF
+541 FDIKQRPMNYKSYNF

-567 GLSDCYFY
+567 GLNDCYFY
-575 DDISFI
+575 DDISFV

-587 LNSTVLTLD
+587 LNSTVFTLD

-607 PEIEADLKKMIDQKQ
+607 PEIEVDLKKMIEKKQ
-622 SIMIDRL
+622 NIIIDRL

-635 IFQSVKILKEQRNIL
+635 ILESVKSYKEQRNIL
-650 SAMNNNVNDNEEI
+650 SAMNNNKNNIEEI
-663 KQTIAYNRQNDKKL
+663 KQSIVYNRQNDKKL
-677 RIKSLSPPNRPKTT
+677 KTKLLSPPNLQKTT
-691 TNINK
+691 TNIIK

-701 KEILPNIYS
+701 KEVLPNIYS

-715 SIEEQNLNSINNN
+715 NVEEQNLKSINNN
-728 NSINIYNKIMTN
+728 NSINIYNKLMPN
-740 DLLFSNSY
+740 DALFSKSY
-748 KNIKDNFNLTLI
+748 NNIKSNFNLTLI

-770 NKDFQNEETKKEMIN
+770 NKDIQDEETKKEMIN

-797 NEKFILKISKELNRV
+797 NKKFILKISKELNRV

-848 IKQTLRMKMR
+848 IKEALRMKMR
-858 SNTEKKSIEPDYINI
+858 SSTEKKSIEPDFNIN
-873 KGENIL
+873 KGDNVL

-891 GINIKRVLK
+891 RINLKRALK
-900 INNGTKIKRKK
+900 INNGAKIKKKK

-923 ESLNK
+923 ESLIN
-928 DKKKYRLNLKDEKHS
+928 DKKKYKINLKDEKQS
-943 KTNTKQNSFKNDLDY
+943 KANTKHNSYKNVDY
-958 REQRLKRLFSKYLK
+958 REKRLKRLFSKFLK
-972 TTSPIENKPRKK
+972 TTSPIENKPKKK

-991 QIKYNV
+991 QIKYNI

-1003 NNIFTFPNQ
+1003 NNLFTFPNQ
-1012 KINFF
+1012 NINFF
-1017 LCSKNTKKNYGFEPP
+1017 LCSKNTKKKYGFEPS

>member
-1 MKTIRQKSQS
+1 MKAIKPKSQS
-11 INILDTKNFKE
+11 INILDTQKFKE
-22 ALLKIISPGI
+22 ALLNVISPGI

-41 DLVKDITKQY
+41 DLVKDIQRLE
-51 KIQSSEKDK
+51 KIKSSDKDK

-67 KPLIHVNLNIV
+67 KPLIHINLNIV

-92 LIIKCFLLEMNFMSL
+92 LIIKYFLSEMNFISL

-156 LILKDTKA
+156 LILKDAKV

-188 KIISSN
+188 KILSSN
-194 YGANQIDK
+194 YGANNIDK

-215 INKYFGKFSNKNRY
+215 INKYFGKFNNKNRY
-229 FIFPDNNNNNEIK
+229 FVFPENNNNEIK
-242 RKKTATSFVS
+242 RKKTTTSFIS
-252 SKQYEEMLEDLD
+252 HSKYEEMLEDLD
-264 VVLDSEISSDEEEEV
+264 VVLDSEISSEEEEEV

-284 IKTKI
+284 IKSKTSEKKI
-289 HEKNILPNDY
+289 IHNDF
-299 WLRKRENS
+299 WLRKKEKS
-307 IKKIKRKE
+307 MKKIKRKE
-315 VLKNKQYLLKIYN
+315 VLKKNKYLLKIYN

-337 LPISQIEQKKVKLIV
+337 LPISQIGHKKVKLIV
-352 IYFIFCREVILS
+352 IYFIFCREIILS

-372 DYITYTYLN
+372 DYITFTYLN
-381 SPIHHSIKC
+381 SPMHLSIKC
-390 ESHIAENQE
+390 ESHVAENEE

-409 KKKRGDTFGELALQ
+409 RKKRGDTFGELALQ
-423 HDDNQRTGTVMTLS
+423 HDDNQRTGAVMTLS

-442 YLTKNDYEM
+442 YLTKNDYDM

-485 YFNFFKKEKFVQG
+485 YFNFFKKEKYVQG
-498 EKIMTQGQ
+498 EKIMCQGQ

-527 KKIFYI
+527 KKIFYL
-533 LKLKMGDN
+533 LKLKMGNN
-541 FDIKQRPKDYKNYNF
+541 FDIKQRPMNYKSYNF

-567 GLSDCYFY
+567 GLNDCYFY
-575 DDISFI
+575 DDISFV

-587 LNSTVLTLD
+587 LNSTVFTLD

-607 PEIEADLKKMIDQKQ
+607 PEIEVDLKKMIEKKQ
-622 SIMIDRL
+622 NIIIDRL

-635 IFQSVKILKEQRNIL
+635 ILESVKSYKEQRNIL
-650 SAMNNNVNDNEEI
+650 SAMNNNKNNIEEI
-663 KQTIAYNRQNDKKL
+663 KQSIVYNRQNDKKL
-677 RIKSLSPPNRPKTT
+677 KTKLLSPPNLQKTT
-691 TNINK
+691 TNIIK

-701 KEILPNIYS
+701 KEVLPNIYS

-715 SIEEQNLNSINNN
+715 NVEEQNLKSINN
-728 NSINIYNKIMTN
+728 NSINIYNKLMPN
-740 DLLFSNSY
+740 DALFSKSY
-748 KNIKDNFNLTLI
+748 NNIKSNFNLTLI

-770 NKDFQNEETKKEMIN
+770 NKDIQDEETKKEMIN

-797 NEKFILKISKELNRV
+797 NKKFILKISKELNRV

-848 IKQTLRMKMR
+848 IKEALRMKMR
-858 SNTEKKSIEPDYINI
+858 SSTEKKSIEPDFNIN
-873 KGENIL
+873 KGDNVL

-891 GINIKRVLK
+891 RINLKRTLK
-900 INNGTKIKRKK
+900 INNGAKIKKKK

-923 ESLNK
+923 ESLIN
-928 DKKKYRLNLKDEKHS
+928 DKKKYKINLKDEKQS
-943 KTNTKQNSFKNDLDY
+943 KANTKHNSYKNVDY
-958 REQRLKRLFSKYLK
+958 REKRLKRLFSKFLK
-972 TTSPIENKPRKK
+972 TTSPIENKPKKK

-1003 NNIFTFPNQ
+1003 NNLFTFPNQ
-1012 KINFF
+1012 NINFF
-1017 LCSKNTKKNYGFEPP
+1017 LCSKNTKKKYGFEPS

>member
-1 MKTIRQKSQS
+1 MKAIKPKSQS
-11 INILDTKNFKE
+11 INILDTQKFKE
-22 ALLKIISPGI
+22 ALLNVISPGI

-41 DLVKDITKQY
+41 DLVKDIQRLE
-51 KIQSSEKDK
+51 KIKSSDKDK

-67 KPLIHVNLNIV
+67 KPLIHINLNIV

-92 LIIKCFLLEMNFMSL
+92 LIIKCFLSEMNFISL

-156 LILKDTKA
+156 LILKDAKV

-188 KIISSN
+188 KILSSN
-194 YGANQIDK
+194 YGANNIDK

-215 INKYFGKFSNKNRY
+215 INKYFGKFNNKNRY
-229 FIFPDNNNNNEIK
+229 FVFPENNNNEIK
-242 RKKTATSFVS
+242 RKKTATSFIS
-252 SKQYEEMLEDLD
+252 HSKYEEMLEDLD
-264 VVLDSEISSDEEEEV
+264 VVLDSEISSEEEEEV

-284 IKTKI
+284 IKSKTSEKKI
-289 HEKNILPNDY
+289 IHNDF
-299 WLRKRENS
+299 WLRKKEKS
-307 IKKIKRKE
+307 MKKIKRKE
-315 VLKNKQYLLKIYN
+315 VLKKNKYLLKIYN

-337 LPISQIEQKKVKLIV
+337 LPISQIGHKKVKLIV
-352 IYFIFCREVILS
+352 IYFIFCREIILS

-372 DYITYTYLN
+372 DYITFTYLN
-381 SPIHHSIKC
+381 SPMHLSIKC
-390 ESHIAENQE
+390 ESHVAENEE

-409 KKKRGDTFGELALQ
+409 RKKRGDTFGELALQ
-423 HDDNQRTGTVMTLS
+423 HDDNQRTGAVMTLS

-442 YLTKNDYEM
+442 YLTKNDYDM

-485 YFNFFKKEKFVQG
+485 YFNFFKKEKYVQG
-498 EKIMTQGQ
+498 EKIMCQGQ

-527 KKIFYI
+527 KKIFYL
-533 LKLKMGDN
+533 LKIKMGNN
-541 FDIKQRPKDYKNYNF
+541 FDIKQRPMNYKSYNF

-567 GLSDCYFY
+567 GLNDCYFY
-575 DDISFI
+575 DDISFV

-587 LNSTVLTLD
+587 LNSTVFTLD

-607 PEIEADLKKMIDQKQ
+607 PEIEVDLKKMIEKKQ
-622 SIMIDRL
+622 NIIIDRL

-635 IFQSVKILKEQRNIL
+635 ILESVKSYKEQRNIL
-650 SAMNNNVNDNEEI
+650 SAMNNNKNNIEEI
-663 KQTIAYNRQNDKKL
+663 KQSIVYNRQNDKKL
-677 RIKSLSPPNRPKTT
+677 KTKLLSPPNLQKTT
-691 TNINK
+691 TNIIK

-701 KEILPNIYS
+701 KEVLPNIYS

-715 SIEEQNLNSINNN
+715 NVEEQNLKSINNN
-728 NSINIYNKIMTN
+728 NSINIYNKLMPN
-740 DLLFSNSY
+740 DALFSKSY
-748 KNIKDNFNLTLI
+748 NNIKSNFNLTLI

-770 NKDFQNEETKKEMIN
+770 NKDIQDEETKKEMIN

-797 NEKFILKISKELNRV
+797 NKKFILKISKELNRV

-848 IKQTLRMKMR
+848 IKEALRMKMR
-858 SNTEKKSIEPDYINI
+858 SSTEKKSIEPDFNIN
-873 KGENIL
+873 KGDNVL

-891 GINIKRVLK
+891 RINLKRALK
-900 INNGTKIKRKK
+900 INNGAKIKKKK

-923 ESLNK
+923 ESLIN
-928 DKKKYRLNLKDEKHS
+928 DKKKYKINLKDEKQS
-943 KTNTKQNSFKNDLDY
+943 KANTKHNSYKNVDY
-958 REQRLKRLFSKYLK
+958 REKRLKRLFSKFLK
-972 TTSPIENKPRKK
+972 TTSPIENKPKKK

-991 QIKYNV
+991 QIKYNI

-1003 NNIFTFPNQ
+1003 NNLFTFPNQ
-1012 KINFF
+1012 NINFF
-1017 LCSKNTKKNYGFEPP
+1017 LCSKNTKKKYGFEPS

>member
-1 MKTIRQKSQS
+1 MKAIKPKSQS
-11 INILDTKNFKE
+11 INILDTQKFKE
-22 ALLKIISPGI
+22 ALLNVISPGI

-41 DLVKDITKQY
+41 DLVKDIQRLE
-51 KIQSSEKDK
+51 KIKSSDKDK

-67 KPLIHVNLNIV
+67 KPLIHINLNIV

-92 LIIKCFLLEMNFMSL
+92 LIIKCFLSEMNFISL

-156 LILKDTKA
+156 LILKDAKV

-188 KIISSN
+188 KILSSN
-194 YGANQIDK
+194 YGANNIDK

-215 INKYFGKFSNKNRY
+215 INKYFGKFNNKNRY
-229 FIFPDNNNNNEIK
+229 FVFPENNNNEIK
-242 RKKTATSFVS
+242 RKKTATSFIS
-252 SKQYEEMLEDLD
+252 HSKYEEMLEDLD
-264 VVLDSEISSDEEEEV
+264 VVLDSEISSEEEEEV

-284 IKTKI
+284 IKSKTSEKKI
-289 HEKNILPNDY
+289 IHNDF
-299 WLRKRENS
+299 WLRKKEKS
-307 IKKIKRKE
+307 MKKIKRKE
-315 VLKNKQYLLKIYN
+315 VLKKNKYLLKIYN

-337 LPISQIEQKKVKLIV
+337 LPISQIGHKKVKLIV
-352 IYFIFCREVILS
+352 IYFIFCREIILS

-372 DYITYTYLN
+372 DYITFTYLN
-381 SPIHHSIKC
+381 SPMHLSIKC
-390 ESHIAENQE
+390 ESHVAENEE

-409 KKKRGDTFGELALQ
+409 RKKRGDTFGELALQ
-423 HDDNQRTGTVMTLS
+423 HDDNQRTGAVMTLS

-442 YLTKNDYEM
+442 YLTKNDYDM

-473 FSQMNWFVFENK
+473 FNQMNWFVFENK
-485 YFNFFKKEKFVQG
+485 YFNFFKKEKYVQG
-498 EKIMTQGQ
+498 EKIMCQGQ

-527 KKIFYI
+527 KKIFYL
-533 LKLKMGDN
+533 LKLKMGNN
-541 FDIKQRPKDYKNYNF
+541 FDIKQRPMNYKSYNF

-567 GLSDCYFY
+567 GLNDCYFY
-575 DDISFI
+575 DDISFV

-587 LNSTVLTLD
+587 LNSTVFTLD

-607 PEIEADLKKMIDQKQ
+607 PEIEVDLKKMIEKKQ
-622 SIMIDRL
+622 NIIIDRL

-635 IFQSVKILKEQRNIL
+635 ISESVKSYKEQRNIL
-650 SAMNNNVNDNEEI
+650 SAMNNNKNNIEEI
-663 KQTIAYNRQNDKKL
+663 KQSIVYNRQNDKKL
-677 RIKSLSPPNRPKTT
+677 KTKLLSPPNLQKTT
-691 TNINK
+691 TNIIK

-701 KEILPNIYS
+701 KEVLPNIYS

-715 SIEEQNLNSINNN
+715 NVEEQNLKSINNN
-728 NSINIYNKIMTN
+728 NSINIYNKLMPN
-740 DLLFSNSY
+740 DALFSKSY
-748 KNIKDNFNLTLI
+748 NNIKSNFNLTLI

-770 NKDFQNEETKKEMIN
+770 NKDIQNEETKKEMIN

-791 SEEIHK
+791 SEEIHRNK
-797 NEKFILKISKELNRV
+797 KFILKISKELNRV

-848 IKQTLRMKMR
+848 IKEALRMKMR
-858 SNTEKKSIEPDYINI
+858 SSTEKKSIEPDFNIN
-873 KGENIL
+873 KGDNVL

-891 GINIKRVLK
+891 RINLKRALK
-900 INNGTKIKRKK
+900 INNGAKIKKKK

-923 ESLNK
+923 ESLIN
-928 DKKKYRLNLKDEKHS
+928 DKKKYKINLKDEKQS
-943 KTNTKQNSFKNDLDY
+943 KANTKHNSYKNVDY
-958 REQRLKRLFSKYLK
+958 REKRLKRLFSKFLK
-972 TTSPIENKPRKK
+972 TTSPIENKPKKK

-1003 NNIFTFPNQ
+1003 NNLFTFPNQ
-1012 KINFF
+1012 NINFF
-1017 LCSKNTKKNYGFEPP
+1017 LCSKNTKKKYGFEPS

>member
-1 MKTIRQKSQS
+1 MKTIKKQKSQS
-11 INILDTKNFKE
+11 INILDTQKFKE
-22 ALLKIISPGI
+22 ALLKVISPGI

-41 DLVKDITKQY
+41 DLVKDINRQY
-51 KIQSSEKDK
+51 KMQSSDKDK
-60 NKKEEGD
+60 NKKEGE
-67 KPLIHVNLNIV
+67 KSLIHINLNLV

-92 LIIKCFLLEMNFMSL
+92 LIIKCFLSEMNFISL

-126 IEKKPQNSLLFR
+126 IEKKPENSLLFR

-194 YGANQIDK
+194 YGANHIDK

-229 FIFPDNNNNNEIK
+229 FVFPENNNNNEIK
-242 RKKTATSFVS
+242 RKKTTTSFIS
-252 SKQYEEMLEDLD
+252 HSKYEEILEDLD
-264 VVLDSEISSDEEEEV
+264 VVLDSEISSEEEE
-279 EKEEK
+279 EEEK
-284 IKTKI
+284 DETIKSKDQKKRI
-289 HEKNILPNDY
+289 LPDDFWLRKKEKNI
-299 WLRKRENS
+299 
-307 IKKIKRKE
+307 KKVKRKE
-315 VLKNKQYLLKIYN
+315 VLKKNKYLLKIYN
-328 INKDLNYTE
+328 INKELNYTE

-352 IYFIFCREVILS
+352 IYFIFFREVILS
-364 KKQFLSVN
+364 KKQFSSVN
-372 DYITYTYLN
+372 DYIIYTYLN
-381 SPIHHSIKC
+381 SPMHLSIKC
-390 ESHIAENQE
+390 ESHTAEKEE

-442 YLTKNDYEM
+442 YLTKNDYDM

-485 YFNFFKKEKFVQG
+485 YFNFFKKEKYVQG
-498 EKIMTQGQ
+498 EKIMSQGQ

-527 KKIFYI
+527 KKIYYL
-533 LKLKMGDN
+533 LKIKMGN
-541 FDIKQRPKDYKNYNF
+541 SFDIKQRPMIYKNYNF

-607 PEIEADLKKMIDQKQ
+607 PEIENDLKKMIDKKQ
-622 SIMIDRL
+622 NIMIDRL

-635 IFQSVKILKEQRNIL
+635 ISESVKIYKGQRNIL
-650 SAMNNNVNDNEEI
+650 SAMSNNVNDIEEI
-663 KQTIAYNRQNDKKL
+663 KQTVVYNRQNDKKL
-677 RIKSLSPPNRPKTT
+677 KTKCLSPPNRPKTT
-691 TNINK
+691 TNIIK
-696 NLNYN
+696 NLNYI
-701 KEILPNIYS
+701 KEVLPNIYS
-710 NTEGK
+710 NNKEK
-715 SIEEQNLNSINNN
+715 KIEEQKLYSINNN
-728 NSINIYNKIMTN
+728 NSINICNKLMSN
-740 DLLFSNSY
+740 DALFSNSDI
-748 KNIKDNFNLTLI
+748 NIKSNFNLTLI
-760 PKKDNEIIKR
+760 PKKDNENIKR
-770 NKDFQNEETKKEMIN
+770 NKDIQNEETKKEMIN

-848 IKQTLRMKMR
+848 IKQALRIKMR
-858 SNTEKKSIEPDYINI
+858 SNTEKKSIEPDYNFN
-873 KGENIL
+873 KGDNIL

-900 INNGTKIKRKK
+900 INNGAKIKRKK

-928 DKKKYRLNLKDEKHS
+928 DKKKYNINSKDEKQS
-943 KTNTKQNSFKNDLDY
+943 KANTKHNSYKNDLDY
-958 REQRLKRLFSKYLK
+958 REKRLKRLFSKFLK
-972 TTSPIENKPRKK
+972 STSPIENKPRKK
-984 ILNLKKD
+984 ILNLKKE

-1003 NNIFTFPNQ
+1003 NNLFTFPNQ

-1017 LCSKNTKKNYGFEPP
+1017 LCSKNTKKKYGFEPP